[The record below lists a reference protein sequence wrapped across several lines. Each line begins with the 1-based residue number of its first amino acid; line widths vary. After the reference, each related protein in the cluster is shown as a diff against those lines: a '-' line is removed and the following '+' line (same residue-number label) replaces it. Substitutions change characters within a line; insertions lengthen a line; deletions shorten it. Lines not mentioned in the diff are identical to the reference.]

1 MAPPLLS
8 QLSDDIQILFSSLWL
23 DVRSL
28 TILLLDT
35 SDLVTVGLKDCIN
48 ITDQCIESVVNCCL
62 KLRGINIEGCRKV
75 TDAVISALGAGNN
88 QLRITD
94 PYGNIIP
101 SRDERW

>member
-1 MAPPLLS
+1 MTDAGISALGVRCG
-8 QLSDDIQILFSSLWL
+8 QLQS
-23 DVRSL
+23 
-28 TILLLDT
+28 
-35 SDLVTVGLKDCIN
+35 
-48 ITDQCIESVVNCCL
+48 
-62 KLRGINIEGCRKV
+62 INIEGCRKV